1 MPFRLEEATIDDLH
15 AAIRAGEITCVQV
28 VQHYLDRAR
37 AYNGVASVLVTEDGM
52 PVDKATG
59 VVRAGAPLVFPTET
73 VAARTLLPDLDKYRG
88 APLELGR
95 MEATASDPNVLQ
107 QYGMITGIP
116 DAGQVNALATLN
128 IRGERSVTCRGE
140 FDRHPSLGPLPI
152 GAPAVCEIFRRYP
165 DALERAAE
173 LDATYG
179 RNPDLE
185 AMPMYGVVFSFK
197 DPFDTKDMRS
207 TSGGDAAYDI
217 DFPARDHMLVEQL
230 RNKGA
235 IIYAKAVATE
245 YNGRAGNPGGRHEPR
260 AVLPSTLGYQRS
272 TWGGNPANPYD
283 TTRSASLGS
292 SSGSG
297 VSVSTNLVMASLG
310 EETRASTRGPANHNA
325 VALILPH
332 KAMLGFVGGAIGADI
347 YCDRTGILCRT
358 IVDCAKVLDALKD
371 PVDGYYDPRDPFTT
385 VPRSSI
391 LATSY
396 ASHAKMPGS
405 PGTLAGLRLGV
416 IRESM
421 VHPPNSLTEVPI
433 VTAAA
438 REIKTVLGGMLGA
451 SLVESTDPLWTHDP
465 DVEVIKTDFRRA
477 LARLVPLF
485 MPDLLFRL
493 GPDGRPLFKE
503 FAAAIEPTEFL
514 PGRVFGSGTMK
525 PIDYCVALAEGRTE
539 PPANLDIATIQE
551 QELAPTFRFQVPQY
565 LTRRAAD
572 WKTRGFRETLVDFAQ
587 LNARSK
593 FWGDDQRAAFRN
605 WEELADPRNPLDGRQ
620 GVNERIM
627 LRELLRRVDM
637 MVILEN
643 RLDALVRL
651 HTPWPPGKIGGA
663 HQPRGGPSN
672 LSRESFYGPNAGLT
686 EVLVPAGYVTM
697 VYDPVFALSPDG
709 MRYIPAPSRTPT
721 TIREPGLPF
730 SLVFRCEP
738 GKEDVVLKIASAYEA
753 ASRRRIP
760 PPAFGPLPRRS

>member
-1 MPFRLEEATIDDLH
+1 MAFRLEEATIDDLH
-15 AAIRAGEITCVQV
+15 AAIRAGEITCVQIV
-28 VQHYLDRAR
+28 EHYLDRAR
-37 AYNGVASVLVTEDGM
+37 AYNGVAGVLVTDDGM
-52 PVDKATG
+52 AVDKATG
-59 VVRAGAPLVFPTET
+59 VVRAGASLVFPTET

-95 MEATASDPNVLQ
+95 MEATASDPTVLQ

-116 DAGQVNALATLN
+116 AAGQVNALATLN
-128 IRGERSVTCRGE
+128 VRGERSVTCRGD
-140 FDRHPSLGPLPI
+140 FDLHPSKGPLPR
-152 GAPAVCEIFRRYP
+152 GAPPMCEIFRHYP

-173 LDATYG
+173 LDAEYG
-179 RNPDLE
+179 RRPDLDTL
-185 AMPMYGVVFSFK
+185 PMYGVVFSFM

-217 DFPARDHMLVEQL
+217 DVPARDHVLVEQL
-230 RNKGA
+230 RSKGA
-235 IIYAKAVATE
+235 IIYAKALSTE
-245 YNGRAGNPGGRHEPR
+245 YNGRAGNPGGRHQPA

-272 TWGGNPANPYD
+272 SWGGNPANPYD

-358 IVDCAKVLDALKD
+358 IADCARVLDALKD

-391 LATSY
+391 LPTPY
-396 ASHAKMPGS
+396 ASHARMPGS
-405 PGTLAGLRLGV
+405 PGTLAGLRWGV
-416 IRESM
+416 VRESM

-438 REIKTVLGGMLGA
+438 REIKAVLGGTLGA
-451 SLVESTDPLWTHDP
+451 ALVESTDPLWTHDP
-465 DVEVIKTDFRRA
+465 DVEVMKTDFRRA

-503 FAAAIEPTEFL
+503 FAVAIEPTEFS
-514 PGRVFGSGTMK
+514 PGQRFGSGTMK
-525 PIDYCVALAEGRTE
+525 PIDYCVGLAEGWIE

-551 QELAPTFRFQVPQY
+551 QALAPTFR
-565 LTRRAAD
+565 L
-572 WKTRGFRETLVDFAQ
+572 
-587 LNARSK
+587 
-593 FWGDDQRAAFRN
+593 
-605 WEELADPRNPLDGRQ
+605 
-620 GVNERIM
+620 
-627 LRELLRRVDM
+627 
-637 MVILEN
+637 
-643 RLDALVRL
+643 
-651 HTPWPPGKIGGA
+651 PG
-663 HQPRGGPSN
+663 
-672 LSRESFYGPNAGLT
+672 
-686 EVLVPAGYVTM
+686 PA
-697 VYDPVFALSPDG
+697 
-709 MRYIPAPSRTPT
+709 
-721 TIREPGLPF
+721 
-730 SLVFRCEP
+730 
-738 GKEDVVLKIASAYEA
+738 
-753 ASRRRIP
+753 
-760 PPAFGPLPRRS
+760 